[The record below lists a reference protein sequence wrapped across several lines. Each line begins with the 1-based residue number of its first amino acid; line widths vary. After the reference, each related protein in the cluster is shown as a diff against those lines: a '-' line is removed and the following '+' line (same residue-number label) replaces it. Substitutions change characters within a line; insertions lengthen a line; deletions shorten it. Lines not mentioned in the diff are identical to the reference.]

1 MGATR
6 AVALAAVFALAGCT
20 SMRAIPDVSPTGI
33 QQEVQPGD
41 EIHVVLMDGR
51 AFDLEVT
58 RVDADTLTGVAESGK
73 AFRIRYDAV
82 RWLEVAEA
90 DGGGFLGGVVGTI
103 GGAYLAALT
112 FIAIIVAGAD

>member
-1 MGATR
+1 MIAAR
-6 AVALAAVFALAGCT
+6 AIALVVAVALAGCT
-20 SMRAIPDVSPTGI
+20 SMRTIPDVSPPGI

-41 EIHVVLMDGR
+41 EIHVVLLDGR
-51 AFDLEVT
+51 TFDLEVT
-58 RVDADTLTGVAESGK
+58 RVDAETLTGVAESGK
-73 AFRIRYDAV
+73 TFRIRHDAV

-112 FIAIIVAGAD
+112 LFAIIIAGAD